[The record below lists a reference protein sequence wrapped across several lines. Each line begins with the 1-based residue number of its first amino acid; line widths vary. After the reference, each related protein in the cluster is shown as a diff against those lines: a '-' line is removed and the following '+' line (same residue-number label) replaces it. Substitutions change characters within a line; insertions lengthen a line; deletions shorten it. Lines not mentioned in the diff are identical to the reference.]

1 MTFETWW
8 QETYLES
15 GIYTEKYWLGE
26 KDAAKKAWNAALE
39 EAAKVNE
46 RLAEMAEMGAGEYP
60 WGQRSSQAARMIRS
74 LKEE

>member
-26 KDAAKKAWNAALE
+26 KDAAKKAWNASLE
-39 EAAKVNE
+39 EAAKW
-46 RLAEMAEMGAGEYP
+46 AGMAGRINAKE
-60 WGQRSSQAARMIRS
+60 IRS